1 MNSRMLLNPE
11 HPLFELE
18 WALANITTTFFKCTR
33 WQVEE
38 TTDPVS
44 CPYHYFC
51 DSTYQGNYPPAVDL
65 SVLLLAAASYLMAAS
80 LAMVEVGRF
89 IVGREPSQPVR
100 RYWIPS
106 GPMILPLILLCLAK
120 GHRINT
126 ILPFYYAAPPVL
138 QLIHV
143 SALAFENPPAV
154 SVKSVFLEVST
165 ISGILHGS
173 LYVDA
178 LILPYYTGLEALIS
192 STFSGE
198 CTSCVCRKQILTIG
212 GAYLPYRGWSAT
224 MISIACILCF
234 RLVFGVYRNT
244 GKAAVATML
253 MLEGLAW
260 ILSIKDNARLILNST
275 QGQLAERAVCGSI
288 CGLICLLLLKRFANL
303 LASTKHFKETK
314 SETGLPLTHLDYD
327 KR

>member
-1 MNSRMLLNPE
+1 MNNRMLLNPE
-11 HPLFELE
+11 HPSFELE

-38 TTDPVS
+38 TTDPVT

-65 SVLLLAAASYLMAAS
+65 SALLLSAASYLIAAC
-80 LAMVEVGRF
+80 LAMVEVRRY
-89 IVGREPSQPVR
+89 IMGRESNQPVR
-100 RYWIPS
+100 RYWVPS
-106 GPMILPLILLCLAK
+106 GPIILPLILLCLAK

-126 ILPFYYAAPPVL
+126 ILPFYYAAPPLL

-143 SALAFENPPAV
+143 SALAFDNPPAA

-173 LYVDA
+173 LYVDS
-178 LILPYYTGLEALIS
+178 LILPYYTGLEALVS

-198 CTSCVCRKQILTIG
+198 CTSCVCRKQVLTIG
-212 GAYLPYRGWSAT
+212 GTYLPYRGWSAT
-224 MISIACILCF
+224 MISIAGILCS

-244 GKAAVATML
+244 SKVATAIML

-260 ILSIKDNARLILNST
+260 MLSIKDNARLIVNST
-275 QGQLAERAVCGSI
+275 QGQLAERVACGSI
-288 CGLICLLLLKRFANL
+288 CGLICLLVLKRFVNL
-303 LASTKHFKETK
+303 LAGTKHSSEIK
-314 SETGLPLTHLDYD
+314 SEPGLPVTHLDYD